1 MVKDINTI
9 ILHNVPHYL
18 CGQGDHIKK
27 QETITHQVD
36 TDVYHAPTCGFIEWI
51 CPKCG
56 EIVDLEKLT
65 GITYEDCSN
74 KELIRQIIEAIK

>member
-1 MVKDINTI
+1 MGDRYILTIECPKCCHKD
-9 ILHNVPHYL
+9 
-18 CGQGDHIKK
+18 D
-27 QETITHQVD
+27 
-36 TDVYHAPTCGFIEWI
+36 DVYYAPTCGFIEWI